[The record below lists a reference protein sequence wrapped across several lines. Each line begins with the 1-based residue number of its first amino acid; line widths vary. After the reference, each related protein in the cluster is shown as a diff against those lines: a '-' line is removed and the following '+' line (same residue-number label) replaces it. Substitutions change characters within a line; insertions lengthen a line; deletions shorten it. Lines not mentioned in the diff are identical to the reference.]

1 MDETVPFFNS
11 ICKYTYNEWGN
22 ILKSEGLTDIGKEVV
37 KANPFRYVGK
47 FGVQYDEDT
56 KLYLMG
62 WREYDPKIGRFLV
75 ADEYEGEDDNPI
87 SFNRYLYAES
97 DPVNN
102 IDPDVYAPKWLKK
115 LSKGVKKAAK
125 ATYNFAIGD
134 DIKTIKSKKTKWYQK
149 AGAAISIASNFIP
162 GGGLASKAVKAAI
175 KGTSKAYKAA
185 KATKKATTKIKRSPS
200 KKVSSKVN
208 KKPKTVAAK
217 PIRTAPKVQSKAKV
231 KVAATTVK
239 PKKTTKTSVAPK
251 PKRNTVV
258 TRVEKAKVVKAK
270 GSPSGS
276 SANKSSSTNKQI
288 MEDDAGDAVGDKVT
302 GYTNEQLVQE
312 IATRAEKKIGGAGS
326 VAGTKKHTYA
336 KDLLDRYQSIYGDR
350 GLKTETSWLNNQ
362 QVPYGTK
369 GSARLFLI

>member
-1 MDETVPFFNS
+1 MIGFIPFKVFPFIGLKQIICTV
-11 ICKYTYNEWGN
+11 YTLYRIYDDWGN

-56 KLYLMG
+56 KLYFMG

-102 IDPDVYAPKWLKK
+102 IDPDGYAPKWLKK

-208 KKPKTVAAK
+208 KKPKTVASK

-231 KVAATTVK
+231 KVAATAVK

-258 TRVEKAKVVKAK
+258 LRVEKK
-270 GSPSGS
+270 G
-276 SANKSSSTNKQI
+276 
-288 MEDDAGDAVGDKVT
+288 
-302 GYTNEQLVQE
+302 
-312 IATRAEKKIGGAGS
+312 
-326 VAGTKKHTYA
+326 
-336 KDLLDRYQSIYGDR
+336 YQGIKM
-350 GLKTETSWLNNQ
+350 L
-362 QVPYGTK
+362 
-369 GSARLFLI
+369 A

>member
-1 MDETVPFFNS
+1 
-11 ICKYTYNEWGN
+11 
-22 ILKSEGLTDIGKEVV
+22 
-37 KANPFRYVGK
+37 
-47 FGVQYDEDT
+47 
-56 KLYLMG
+56 MG

-102 IDPDVYAPKWLKK
+102 IDPDGYAPKWLKK

-231 KVAATTVK
+231 KVAATVK
-239 PKKTTKTSVAPK
+239 PKPKIKTYVAPK
-251 PKRNTVV
+251 PNRGATVNRVAKNAVKTEKQVVSPDVKVARKEAPKGGNTQSTEEAESQFLMKLDLQLFAENKGNGTLKGTNQKGEVTNRGSFRKGTVHEAWDNAEPGPNGGKLCPTCKKEVKVKPFSGDKRDWDIDHNPSWTNREFPANV
-258 TRVEKAKVVKAK
+258 TRKRVLDNYQE
-270 GSPSGS
+270 GIRLECPSC
-276 SANKSSSTNKQI
+276 N
-288 MEDDAGDAVGDKVT
+288 
-302 GYTNEQLVQE
+302 
-312 IATRAEKKIGGAGS
+312 RRGGN
-326 VAGTKKHTYA
+326 
-336 KDLLDRYQSIYGDR
+336 RR
-350 GLKTETSWLNNQ
+350 N
-362 QVPYGTK
+362 
-369 GSARLFLI
+369 

>member
-1 MDETVPFFNS
+1 M
-11 ICKYTYNEWGN
+11 
-22 ILKSEGLTDIGKEVV
+22 V

-56 KLYLMG
+56 KLYFMG

-102 IDPDVYAPKWLKK
+102 IDPDGYAPKWLKK

-185 KATKKATTKIKRSPS
+185 KSTKKATTKIKRSPS

-208 KKPKTVAAK
+208 KKPKTVATKPNRGATVNRVAK
-217 PIRTAPKVQSKAKV
+217 NAAKTEKHVASPDV
-231 KVAATTVK
+231 KI
-239 PKKTTKTSVAPK
+239 
-251 PKRNTVV
+251 
-258 TRVEKAKVVKAK
+258 
-270 GSPSGS
+270 S
-276 SANKSSSTNKQI
+276 SQSSSTKANGSSPKFFDKP
-288 MEDDAGDAVGDKVT
+288 MAGDNVGSMLRGT
-302 GYTNEQLVQE
+302 GKYQV
-312 IATRAEKKIGGAGS
+312 GAYKDIKG
-326 VAGTKKHTYA
+326 VEGLDAHHVGQKA
-336 KDLLDRYQSIYGDR
+336 LMKDLVENYDLNTAPAINVPKVGHTRR
-350 GLKTETSWLNNQ
+350 GPKGIVSRNTEGIDSPRQLLARDIKELRRVYDDIPNSALKELIELNKKMY
-362 QVPYGTK
+362 PEMRK
-369 GSARLFLI
+369 